1 MLGDPHFLTN
11 GFICVYV
18 TVWLGTLGGTH
29 VCTSACDCECMC
41 MWKPG
46 KDIGCLPLSFSLHF
60 FCFVLCI
67 LRQCLFTEPEVHV
80 SIRLSVKQP
89 LGSTFVY
96 TPVLGLQTPMAAPD
110 FDMGCG
116 DQNAVST
123 RLCSKCF
130 TH

>member
-1 MLGDPHFLTN
+1 MH
-11 GFICVYV
+11 VYV
-18 TVWLGTLGGTH
+18 VARQGYWMSSSIFLLQ
-29 VCTSACDCECMC
+29 
-41 MWKPG
+41 
-46 KDIGCLPLSFSLHF
+46 F

-110 FDMGCG
+110 FDMGGG
-116 DQNAVST
+116 DQNADPPVCVASALPT
-123 RLCSKCF
+123 KSSSQTSLPL
-130 TH
+130 

>member
-1 MLGDPHFLTN
+1 M
-11 GFICVYV
+11 CVQVHV
-18 TVWLGTLGGTH
+18 TVNAC
-29 VCTSACDCECMC
+29 VCGSQARILDVF
-41 MWKPG
+41 
-46 KDIGCLPLSFSLHF
+46 LYLSPFIF

-110 FDMGCG
+110 FDMGGG